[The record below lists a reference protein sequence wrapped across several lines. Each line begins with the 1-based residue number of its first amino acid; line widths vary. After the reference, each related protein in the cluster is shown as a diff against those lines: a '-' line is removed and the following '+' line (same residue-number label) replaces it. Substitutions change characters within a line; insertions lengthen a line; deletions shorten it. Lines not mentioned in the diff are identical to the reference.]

1 MLEMFRDSVA
11 FPFSGLFYVSKGD
24 IGRIEVY
31 ESWLN
36 RSPAFSMVHLKSSL
50 MRLQPRIAS
59 VLLSTLLA
67 ACVSGPDSRKDTE
80 QAVPA
85 IRALMETQQAA
96 WNRGDIEGFM
106 DPYER
111 ADTTTFVSG
120 GEITRGWQTV
130 LNRYKQRYSS
140 PEAMG
145 TLSFSE
151 LDIQPIGTSYAIA
164 DGRWQLSRAGD
175 APHGRFTLLFR
186 QTSSNWRIIHDTTTS
201 AP

>member
-1 MLEMFRDSVA
+1 MF
-11 FPFSGLFYVSKGD
+11 L
-24 IGRIEVY
+24 
-31 ESWLN
+31 LL
-36 RSPAFSMVHLKSSL
+36 SPL
-50 MRLQPRIAS
+50 MRLQPQIAL
-59 VLLSTLLA
+59 VLLSAMLT
-67 ACVSGPDSRKDTE
+67 ACVSKPDSRKDTD
-80 QAVPA
+80 QVVPA
-85 IRALMETQQAA
+85 IRAVMEAQQAA

-106 DPYER
+106 DGYER
-111 ADTTTFVSG
+111 AETTTFVSG
-120 GEITRGWQTV
+120 DEITRGWQTV

-164 DGRWQLSRAGD
+164 DGRWQLRRAGD